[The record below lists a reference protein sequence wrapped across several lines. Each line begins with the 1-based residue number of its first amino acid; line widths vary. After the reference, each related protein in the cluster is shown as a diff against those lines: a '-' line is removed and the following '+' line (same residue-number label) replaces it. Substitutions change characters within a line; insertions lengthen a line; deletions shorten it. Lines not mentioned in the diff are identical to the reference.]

1 MATIMANA
9 EDKLLTMGDL
19 YYCTDVVDFTALT
32 ALTSTNQDTVR
43 AELEAFNYETV
54 GHIKNFNVT
63 HSLENEEI
71 IRAGNCGVG
80 ELARLVE
87 KTPTINFTWLDV
99 NNRPVFDTML
109 GLDRLAVAGTPVAGA
124 TQDVVNPSA
133 YLQFIKIANQNYD
146 GSAITV
152 NSVTGDTDG
161 LLVAGTDYDV
171 VTDDNGV
178 YGIQLISGGN
188 ITTLTQTF
196 TIDYDYTPTSYTLD
210 WYNVEK
216 DAVPY
221 GLYKF
226 VSCKS
231 QINSG
236 ATDNAVQD
244 TIYFAKYVLNGE
256 LVEQYIDRTEEEFA
270 GTETSAQGAT
280 GGIYLKQ
287 KATVT
292 L

>member
-1 MATIMANA
+1 MATIIPNA
-9 EDKLLTMGDL
+9 EDKLLTMWDL
-19 YYCTDVVDFTALT
+19 YYCTDDVDFSSLT
-32 ALTSTNQDTVR
+32 KLTSTNQDTVR

-54 GHIKNFNVT
+54 GHIKSFNVS

-80 ELARLVE
+80 ELSRLNE
-87 KTPTINFTWLDV
+87 KTPTISFTWLDV

-109 GLDRLAVAGTPVAGA
+109 GLDRLAVAGVLVAGA

-133 YLQFIKIANQNYD
+133 YSQFIKIANQNWD
-146 GSAITV
+146 GSAIVV
-152 NSVTGDTDG
+152 NSVTGSVDG

-171 VTDDNGV
+171 IANGNGE
-178 YGIQLISGGN
+178 YGIMLISGGA
-188 ITTLTQTF
+188 ISTLTQTF
-196 TIDYDYTPTSYTLD
+196 TIDYDYTPSAYTLD
-210 WYNVEK
+210 GYNVEK
-216 DAVPY
+216 DSVPY

-231 QINSG
+231 QYNNN
-236 ATDNAVQD
+236 ATNNAIQD
-244 TIYFAKYVLNGE
+244 TIYFAKYVLNGA
-256 LVEQYIDRTEEEFA
+256 LVEQYIDRTEDEFA
-270 GTETSAQGAT
+270 GTDTSAVGAT